1 MSHKILS
8 IDDSKAV
15 RMIIRRAFS
24 TYDSTICEAAN
35 GEEGL
40 AVAAAEKPDLILLD
54 ITMPT
59 MDGITMLGL
68 LKKDAALKDIPVV
81 MLTAEH
87 GQANV
92 ANIVSLGVRD
102 YCVKPF
108 EDEQIVAKVA
118 AILPLAGRELQAAA

>member
-8 IDDSKAV
+8 VDDSKAV

-24 TYDSTICEAAN
+24 AYTCTICEAGN

-40 AVAAAEKPDLILLD
+40 AAAAAEKPDLILLD

-59 MDGITMLGL
+59 MDGVTMLGL
-68 LKKDAALKDIPVV
+68 LKSDPGLKDIPVV

-92 ANIVSLGVRD
+92 ANIISLGVHD
-102 YCVKPF
+102 YCMKPF
-108 EDEQIVAKVA
+108 KDEQIVAKVA
-118 AILPLAGRELQAAA
+118 AVLPLAARELQTAA

>member
-15 RMIIRRAFS
+15 RMIIRRAFNGH
-24 TYDSTICEAAN
+24 DCTICEAGN

-54 ITMPT
+54 ITMPV
-59 MDGITMLGL
+59 MDGVTMLGL
-68 LKKDAALKDIPVV
+68 LKQDAALKDIPVV

-92 ANIVSLGVRD
+92 ANIASLVVSD
-102 YCVKPF
+102 YCTKPF
-108 EDEQIVAKVA
+108 KDEQIVAKVA
-118 AILPLAGRELQAAA
+118 AILPL